1 MSSQSSASAAAI
13 DALAKR
19 FKEVFKVDG
28 DVLDALVKDFKC
40 GGPTNTNNG
49 TTSEKTIAQ
58 WQTFGGYVLANGE
71 KVSVHGDSD
80 KTYEV
85 SKTANGDNIWCTC
98 PAWKYQRKNPLV
110 RTCKH
115 CEAVCGASQEAKRVS
130 DNVAKLM
137 FLNMTQGK
145 NYKI

>member
-1 MSSQSSASAAAI
+1 MSSQSDAI

-40 GGPTNTNNG
+40 GGPTNNNG
-49 TTSEKTIAQ
+49 TNPVKTIAQ
-58 WQTFGGYVLANGE
+58 WQAFNGYVLTNGE
-71 KVSVHGDSD
+71 KVKVQGDTD

-85 SKTANGDNIWCTC
+85 SKTASGDNIWCSC
-98 PAWKYQRKNPLV
+98 PAWKYQKKNPLV

-115 CEAVCGASQEAKRVS
+115 CEAVCGVASEAKRVS
-130 DNVAKLM
+130 DNVAKLV

-145 NYKI
+145 NYKV